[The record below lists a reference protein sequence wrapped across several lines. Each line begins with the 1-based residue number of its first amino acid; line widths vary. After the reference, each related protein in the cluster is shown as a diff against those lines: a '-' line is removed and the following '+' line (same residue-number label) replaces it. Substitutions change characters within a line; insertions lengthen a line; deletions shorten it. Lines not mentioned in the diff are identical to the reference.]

1 MSKTKSVWE
10 SRFYTLKDRLKMHI
24 GFACQTLATNSI
36 EANGKE
42 SNTAGYW
49 VLVGKHKELKDLI
62 RQAEYIETQMY
73 F

>member
-10 SRFYTLKDRLKMHI
+10 SRFYILKHSLKMQI
-24 GFACQTLATNSI
+24 GFVCQNLAAESI
-36 EANGKE
+36 DANGEEINTKE
-42 SNTAGYW
+42 HWKT
-49 VLVGKHKELKDLI
+49 VGKHAELEDLI